1 VLSEIFPELRDV
13 GLTHTWWGYTG
24 FTFDFMPKLVI
35 NDGVHY
41 ATGFCGS
48 GVVWARWVAM
58 KAAYNIVGNKA
69 AETVFAAEDFV
80 TKPLYSGK
88 PWFLPMVYV
97 WYGMRDRLGL

>member
-1 VLSEIFPELRDV
+1 
-13 GLTHTWWGYTG
+13 
-24 FTFDFMPKLVI
+24 
-35 NDGVHY
+35 
-41 ATGFCGS
+41 
-48 GVVWARWVAM
+48 M